1 MLYERHVIF
10 RCVLLA
16 YSLWL
21 LRMRSSVRKE
31 NIDLPMPSNQTLLN
45 SSLLDQIMLEECLLE

>member
-31 NIDLPMPSNQTLLN
+31 NIDLPMVLAARGLH
-45 SSLLDQIMLEECLLE
+45 QIHGAHVAIVAGAM